1 MRTFSAAIQ
10 KINLAL
16 CAVLLLQA
24 VGGCRTQTTKASDTL
39 SEAIIRRIQNEIRS
53 RYNVRDDIQ
62 MAVSA
67 LRESDIPGFDKF
79 TVVFTGGTRTTS
91 FDFLISKDRK
101 KIVHMDLEADISAD
115 VMSLIDVKGRP
126 FRGSEQA
133 KVVIVSYQ
141 DFQCPACLLM
151 HSALFPGLM
160 REYASKV
167 KIIYKDYPL
176 VEIHP
181 WAMHAAVDANCL
193 AAQNQDAYWDFAD
206 YLFANRKE
214 VAGTS
219 REEAFAN
226 LDKAALDQAA
236 KRNLDIQK
244 ITACTQ
250 KQDESVIRASMAE
263 GEKVGVEAT
272 PTLFIDG
279 ERVAGAIPAEKL
291 RPMLDRAVAEH
302 K

>member
-1 MRTFSAAIQ
+1 MQTFSAAIR

-16 CAVLLLQA
+16 CAALLLVA
-24 VGGCRTQTTKASDTL
+24 GGCKAQTTKASDTL
-39 SEAIIRRIQNEIRS
+39 SDATIRRIQNEIRS

-79 TVVFTGGTRTTS
+79 TVVFSGGTRTTS

-101 KIVHMDLEADISAD
+101 KIMHMDLEADVSTD

-126 FRGSEQA
+126 SRGSEQA

-141 DFQCPACLLM
+141 DFQCPFCFRM
-151 HSALFPGLM
+151 HTTLFPGLM
-160 REYASKV
+160 QEYAGKV
-167 KIIYKDYPL
+167 KIVYKDYPL

-193 AAQNQDAYWDFAD
+193 ADQSQDAYWDFAD
-206 YLFANRKE
+206 YLFANQKE
-214 VAGTS
+214 VAGKS
-219 REEAFAN
+219 REEAFVN
-226 LDKAALDQAA
+226 LDKAALDQAV
-236 KRNLDIQK
+236 KRKLDIQK

-250 KQDESVIRASMAE
+250 KQDESAIRASMAE
-263 GEKVGVEAT
+263 GEKVGVDST

-279 ERVAGAIPAEKL
+279 ERVAGAIPPEKL